1 MKKKHLLLTLGCAT
15 LIGASLMTGCGEKKT
30 ETPSTE
36 TTSSEVS
43 ESVETTPSEEPT
55 TEETLPEVEEETEE
69 VAGDEINI
77 EDYVTESYEDGKL
90 IIKAKTGEFVWEQF
104 NDGFIDVAE
113 TQDGEFTVYTVT
125 GTEASP
131 TSISLIGDY
140 ENTRISYLVM
150 LEVKEDKTIDANY
163 TVESTTMD
171 MSDMG
176 MEDMPMVEEDLDTLI
191 NDTLAA
197 LGEENMPG
205 MLATRPVNLEDK
217 DDTAFVLGVESLDGL
232 NSAAVSEPMM
242 TSVAFQL
249 VALRFDDNASA
260 EAAAKQLI
268 ETAPTTKWIC
278 VEPEEVKTKVVN
290 DTYVLFFMGTKD
302 AATNFEK

>member
-1 MKKKHLLLTLGCAT
+1 M
-15 LIGASLMTGCGEKKT
+15 ASTIMSGCGDKKPA
-30 ETPSTE
+30 EGTE
-36 TTSSEVS
+36 TTSEVTSESTESTTSEV
-43 ESVETTPSEEPT
+43 EV
-55 TEETLPEVEEETEE
+55 TEESTEIE
-69 VAGDEINI
+69 DTDEINVS
-77 EDYVTESYEDGKL
+77 EYVTESYEDGKL
-90 IIKAKTGEFVWEQF
+90 IIKAKTGEFVWEQY

-113 TQDGEFTVYTVT
+113 TQDGEFTIYTVT

-150 LEVKEDKTIDANY
+150 LEVKDDKTIDANY

-205 MLATRPVNLEDK
+205 MLATS
-217 DDTAFVLGVESLDGL
+217 FGYS
-232 NSAAVSEPMM
+232 
-242 TSVAFQL
+242 
-249 VALRFDDNASA
+249 
-260 EAAAKQLI
+260 
-268 ETAPTTKWIC
+268 
-278 VEPEEVKTKVVN
+278 
-290 DTYVLFFMGTKD
+290 
-302 AATNFEK
+302 

>member
-1 MKKKHLLLTLGCAT
+1 M
-15 LIGASLMTGCGEKKT
+15 ASTIMSGCGDKKPA
-30 ETPSTE
+30 EGTE
-36 TTSSEVS
+36 TTSEVTLESTESTTSEV
-43 ESVETTPSEEPT
+43 EV
-55 TEETLPEVEEETEE
+55 TEESTEIE
-69 VAGDEINI
+69 DTDEINVS
-77 EDYVTESYEDGKL
+77 EYVTESYEDGKL
-90 IIKAKTGEFVWEQF
+90 IIKAKTGEFVWEQY

-150 LEVKEDKTIDANY
+150 LEVKDDKTIDANY

-249 VALRFDDNASA
+249 VALRFDNNASA
-260 EAAAKQLI
+260 QKAAKSLL
-268 ETAPTTKWIC
+268 ETAPTDKWVC
-278 VEPEEVKTKVVN
+278 VTPDEVKTKVVN
-290 DTYVLFFMGTKD
+290 DTYVLFFMGSKD
-302 AATNFEK
+302 AAANFEK

>member
-1 MKKKHLLLTLGCAT
+1 M
-15 LIGASLMTGCGEKKT
+15 ASTIMSGCGDKKPA
-30 ETPSTE
+30 EGTE
-36 TTSSEVS
+36 TTNEVTSESTESTTSEV
-43 ESVETTPSEEPT
+43 EV
-55 TEETLPEVEEETEE
+55 TEESTEIE
-69 VAGDEINI
+69 DTNEINVS
-77 EDYVTESYEDGKL
+77 EYVTASIVDGKL
-90 IIKAKTGEFVWEQF
+90 VIKAKNVDTAWQQF
-104 NDGFIDVAE
+104 NDGFVEVTEE
-113 TQDGEFTVYTVT
+113 TDGEYTIFTVT

-131 TSISLIGDY
+131 TSINLLGDVGT
-140 ENTRISYLVM
+140 NRISYLVM
-150 LEVKEDKTIDANY
+150 LEVKDDKTIDANY

-176 MEDMPMVEEDLDTLI
+176 MEDIPMVEEDLDTLI

-302 AATNFEK
+302 AATNFDK

>member
-1 MKKKHLLLTLGCAT
+1 M
-15 LIGASLMTGCGEKKT
+15 ASTIIIGCGEKKT
-30 ETPSTE
+30 AEGTE
-36 TTSSEVS
+36 TTTNEVTSESTESTTSEV
-43 ESVETTPSEEPT
+43 EV
-55 TEETLPEVEEETEE
+55 TEESTEIE
-69 VAGDEINI
+69 ATDEINVS
-77 EDYVTESYEDGKL
+77 EYVTESYEDGKL
-90 IIKAKTGEFVWEQF
+90 IIKAKTGEFVWEQY

-150 LEVKEDKTIDANY
+150 LEVKDDKTIDANY

>member
-1 MKKKHLLLTLGCAT
+1 M
-15 LIGASLMTGCGEKKT
+15 ASTIMSGCGDKKPA
-30 ETPSTE
+30 EGTE
-36 TTSSEVS
+36 TTSEVTSESTESTTSEV
-43 ESVETTPSEEPT
+43 EV
-55 TEETLPEVEEETEE
+55 TEESTEIE
-69 VAGDEINI
+69 DTNEINVS
-77 EDYVTESYEDGKL
+77 EYVTESIVDGKL
-90 IIKAKTGEFVWEQF
+90 VIKAKNVDTAWQQF
-104 NDGFIDVAE
+104 NDGFVEVTEE
-113 TQDGEFTVYTVT
+113 TDGEYTIFTVT

-131 TSISLIGDY
+131 TSINLLGDVGT
-140 ENTRISYLVM
+140 NRISYLVM
-150 LEVKEDKTIDANY
+150 LEVKDDKTIDANY

>member
-1 MKKKHLLLTLGCAT
+1 M
-15 LIGASLMTGCGEKKT
+15 ASTIMSGCGDKKPA
-30 ETPSTE
+30 EGTE
-36 TTSSEVS
+36 TTNEVTSESTESTTSEVK
-43 ESVETTPSEEPT
+43 V
-55 TEETLPEVEEETEE
+55 TEESTEIE
-69 VAGDEINI
+69 DTNEINVS
-77 EDYVTESYEDGKL
+77 EYVTESIVDGKL
-90 IIKAKTGEFVWEQF
+90 VIKAKNVDTAWQQF
-104 NDGFIDVAE
+104 NDGFVEVTEE
-113 TQDGEFTVYTVT
+113 TDGEYTIFTVT
-125 GTEASP
+125 GTEASS
-131 TSISLIGDY
+131 TSINLIGDIGT
-140 ENTRISYLVM
+140 NRISYLVM
-150 LEVKEDKTIDANY
+150 LDVKEDLTIDEGY
-163 TVESTTMD
+163 EVDSFVSD
-171 MSDMG
+171 MSDMDVP
-176 MEDMPMVEEDLDTLI
+176 EIPAAEEDLDTLI

-197 LGEENMPG
+197 LGEENIPG

>member
-1 MKKKHLLLTLGCAT
+1 M
-15 LIGASLMTGCGEKKT
+15 ASTIMSGCGDKKPA
-30 ETPSTE
+30 EGTE
-36 TTSSEVS
+36 TTSEVTSESTESTTSEVK
-43 ESVETTPSEEPT
+43 V
-55 TEETLPEVEEETEE
+55 TEESTEIE
-69 VAGDEINI
+69 DTNEINVS
-77 EDYVTESYEDGKL
+77 EYVTESIVDGKL
-90 IIKAKTGEFVWEQF
+90 VIKAKNVDTAWQQF
-104 NDGFIDVAE
+104 NDGFVEVTEE
-113 TQDGEFTVYTVT
+113 TDGEYTIFTVT
-125 GTEASP
+125 GTEASS
-131 TSISLIGDY
+131 TSINLIGDIGT
-140 ENTRISYLVM
+140 NRISYLVM
-150 LEVKEDKTIDANY
+150 LDVKEDLTIDEGY
-163 TVESTTMD
+163 EVDSFVSD
-171 MSDMG
+171 MSDMDVP
-176 MEDMPMVEEDLDTLI
+176 EIPAAEEDLDTLI

-197 LGEENMPG
+197 LGEENIPG